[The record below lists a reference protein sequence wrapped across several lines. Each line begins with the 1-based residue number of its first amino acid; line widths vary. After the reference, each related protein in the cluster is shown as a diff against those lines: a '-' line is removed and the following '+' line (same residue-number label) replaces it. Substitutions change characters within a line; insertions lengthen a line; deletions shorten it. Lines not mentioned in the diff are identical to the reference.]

1 MTPAWTGNAQA
12 RMANGGGVAP
22 NRGVWQASQ
31 VPGAGGNPPYPFA
44 GPPAGGQGAFPGAWV
59 SQSWNRHW
67 EAGAGAYGWKFDV
80 EKEIPYFPLQYSGA
94 RQLMQI
100 GAAPLRC
107 DKRLAN
113 TLLWDMFAANQSA
126 TGWVL
131 SHAIGKG
138 WKKER
143 NKREAETLARA
154 LDLAIIEMGTD
165 YVEKSAAWEVLIRRL
180 RAVVLAD
187 KMGKWDLPMLLEE
200 LPSEKSPDFHQVVVR
215 DLVKTNQLSESAMG
229 KSPLP
234 AQDD

>member
-1 MTPAWTGNAQA
+1 
-12 RMANGGGVAP
+12 
-22 NRGVWQASQ
+22 
-31 VPGAGGNPPYPFA
+31 
-44 GPPAGGQGAFPGAWV
+44 
-59 SQSWNRHW
+59 
-67 EAGAGAYGWKFDV
+67 
-80 EKEIPYFPLQYSGA
+80 
-94 RQLMQI
+94 MQI

-200 LPSEKSPDFHQVVVR
+200 LPSAFWFLLGSC
-215 DLVKTNQLSESAMG
+215 
-229 KSPLP
+229 LP
-234 AQDD
+234 YRPAAPSRPAGRAAPPR